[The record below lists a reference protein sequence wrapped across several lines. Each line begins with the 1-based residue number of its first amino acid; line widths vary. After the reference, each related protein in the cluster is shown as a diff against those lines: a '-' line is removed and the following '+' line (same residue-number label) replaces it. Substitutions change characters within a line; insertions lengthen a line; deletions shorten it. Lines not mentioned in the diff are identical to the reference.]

1 MLGSMAVLDSYAP
14 ALRLIADGMAQVE
27 TLLTHQLP
35 LNAYPDAFEALRR
48 GDGLKIQLL
57 P

>member
-1 MLGSMAVLDSYAP
+1 MAVLDSYLP
-14 ALRLIADGMAQVE
+14 AIRLIADGMIQVE
-27 TLLTHQLP
+27 PLITHQLL

-57 P
+57 L